1 MAAAPASAMCI
12 LLIFLLPILLF
23 AFKGEDSEDYE
34 YKLNQDYIIGDEDV
48 YDSSNS
54 RAGVLHR
61 GSSSYDLLFLY
72 SHFLL
77 SKK

>member
-1 MAAAPASAMCI
+1 MAAASKSAMCI

-54 RAGVLHR
+54 RAGVT
-61 GSSSYDLLFLY
+61 GAPLLMTSCFCT
-72 SHFLL
+72 FIFC
-77 SKK
+77 